1 MSCENCNNCKPV
13 EGVLEEMTAPAMV
26 PLYAVEG
33 SGYRRER
40 TLRGTVIVFCV
51 ALLVIALLVGAFG
64 AFAYKLHIQSL
75 ERVEAINQHWL
86 NYLSEYDFSG
96 ESYVYSQDGRGLNI
110 IGDNNGVDY
119 SGANSGVIDD
129 GPESDTDGETENP

>member
-1 MSCENCNNCKPV
+1 MSCENCKHV
-13 EGVLEEMTAPAMV
+13 QGELKELEAPAMV

-64 AFAYKLHIQSL
+64 AFAYKLHIQTL

-86 NYLSEYDFSG
+86 DYLSEYDFSG

-110 IGDNNGVDY
+110 MGDNNGVDY
-119 SGANSGVIDD
+119 NGVIDD
-129 GPESDTDGETENP
+129 GPESYENGETANPEGR